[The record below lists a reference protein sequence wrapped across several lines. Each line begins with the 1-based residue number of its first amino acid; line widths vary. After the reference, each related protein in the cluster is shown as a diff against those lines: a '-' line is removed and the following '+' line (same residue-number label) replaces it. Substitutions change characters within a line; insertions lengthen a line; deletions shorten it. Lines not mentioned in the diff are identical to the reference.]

1 MVNPTSTWSAANY
14 GTIGSFV
21 PGLAGDVLQML
32 DAQAGERILDVGCGN
47 GVLTEQIA
55 ATGAEVV
62 GVDASAELVEQARA
76 RGVDVR
82 LLDAADMSFTREFD
96 AVFSNAALHW
106 MLDPD
111 RVARRM
117 FAALRPGGRFVAEFG
132 GFGNIAAIRTAL
144 AAVLRRRGLLDRSEG
159 GPADQYYPTVAQYT
173 KVLESAGF
181 TEMTGELVPRPTK
194 LDHGMVAWL
203 TTFRSGLLDALNVQG
218 QARRLVFAETAD
230 LLAPSLLD
238 TDGVWW
244 ADYVRIRV
252 SACRPE

>member
-21 PGLAGDVLQML
+21 SGLAGDVLQML
-32 DAQAGERILDVGCGN
+32 NAQSGERILDVGCGN

-62 GVDASAELVEQARA
+62 GVDASAELVEQARG
-76 RGVDVR
+76 RGLQVH
-82 LLDAADMSFTREFD
+82 LLDAADMSFDEEFD
-96 AVFSNAALHW
+96 ALFSNAALHW

-111 RVARRM
+111 RVAQRM
-117 FAALRPGGRFVAEFG
+117 FDALKPGGRFVAEFG

-144 AAVLRRRGLLDRSEG
+144 SAVLGRRGLLDRRED
-159 GPADQYYPTVAQYT
+159 GPTDQYYPTVAQYT
-173 KVLESAGF
+173 QVLESAGF
-181 TEMTGELVPRPTK
+181 TEVTGELVPRPTR

-203 TTFRSGLLDALNVQG
+203 TTFRSGLLDALDVQG
-218 QARRLVFAETAD
+218 QTRRFVFAETAD

-238 TDGVWW
+238 NDGVWW

-252 SACRPE
+252 SARRPT